1 MADEFRCG
9 HVAIVGRAN
18 VGKSTLLNR
27 IVGAK
32 VSITSRRPQTTR
44 HRIVGV
50 RSDADAQIVFI
61 DTPGLHGP
69 SAKYLDRVIA
79 KTARGSLEG
88 VDVVVWVIAAPAWQP
103 ADRAL
108 LVALRGHRGP
118 LVLAINKID
127 RLAHKER
134 LLPLI
139 EASRQVADFDDI
151 VPVSARRGT
160 NVERLVGVIKARLPV
175 GGPDYP
181 IDIVTDRGERFAA
194 AELVREQVFRF
205 LGQELPYS
213 SAVEIEAFDMDAR
226 RARIHAVIW
235 VDKPGHKPIVLG
247 HRGELIKRMGQAAR
261 VQMEARFGRKVHLE
275 LWVKVRSGW
284 ADDTGALRA
293 LGYLEDG

>member
-27 IVGAK
+27 IVGTK

-61 DTPGLHGP
+61 DTPGLHGKGT
-69 SAKYLDRVIA
+69 KYLDRVIA
-79 KTARGSLEG
+79 KTARSSLEG
-88 VDVVVWVIAAPAWQP
+88 VDVVVWLIAAPGWQP

-108 LVALRGHRGP
+108 LAPLRGHRGP

-127 RLAHKER
+127 RLAQKER

-139 EASRQVADFDDI
+139 QASREVADFDDI

-160 NVERLVGVIKARLPV
+160 NVERLVDVIKARLPV

-181 IDIVTDRGERFAA
+181 VDIVTDRGERFAA
-194 AELVREQVFRF
+194 AELVREQFFRF

-213 SAVEIEAFDMDAR
+213 SAVEIEAFDMDAH
-226 RARIHAVIW
+226 RARVHAVIW

-247 HRGELIKRMGQAAR
+247 HGGELIKRLGQAAR
-261 VQMEARFGRKVHLE
+261 AQMEKRFARKVHLE

-284 ADDTGALRA
+284 ADDAGALRA
-293 LGYLEDG
+293 LGYIEDG